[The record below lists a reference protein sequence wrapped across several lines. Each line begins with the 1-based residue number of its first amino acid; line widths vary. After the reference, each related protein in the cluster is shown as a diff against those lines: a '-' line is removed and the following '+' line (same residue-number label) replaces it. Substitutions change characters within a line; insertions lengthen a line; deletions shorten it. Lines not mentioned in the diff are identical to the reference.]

1 MPFQNIWWLVDATW
15 KLFISNSLMPTIQ
28 KNVSFLRELHSLD
41 YFPRWFLKWREWMK
55 SKEWMCQ
62 AKNPIPRVVTDQIN
76 RVQCMVNLFWENVT
90 LSIYTVKNYRST
102 QNGILIFSKHF
113 SSWES
118 SITDHRFWVRVLR
131 PHSRFLQLRNCGQ
144 VTSLYLSF
152 LIYKMYFLHKAVIG
166 INCTSICDVFKGSGR
181 QPEHL
186 SVVWYRD
193 LKCLCKKFI

>member
-1 MPFQNIWWLVDATW
+1 MIFKMERMNEIQGMDVSS
-15 KLFISNSLMPTIQ
+15 KKSNS
-28 KNVSFLRELHSLD
+28 KGGDWS
-41 YFPRWFLKWREWMK
+41 
-55 SKEWMCQ
+55 
-62 AKNPIPRVVTDQIN
+62 DQQS
-76 RVQCMVNLFWENVT
+76 QCMVNLFWENVT

-193 LKCLCKKFI
+193 LKCLCKKFL